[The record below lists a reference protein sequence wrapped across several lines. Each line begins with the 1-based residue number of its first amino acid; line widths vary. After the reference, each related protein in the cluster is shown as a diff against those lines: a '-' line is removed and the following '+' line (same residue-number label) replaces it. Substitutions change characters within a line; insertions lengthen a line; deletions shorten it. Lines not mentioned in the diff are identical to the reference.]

1 LTARRGLAVCV
12 FCASTSGLPQVH
24 VDAARRLGLLIAE
37 RGHSLVYGGGNVG
50 LMGEV
55 ARAVHDGGGRV
66 FGAIPRALV
75 ERELAYGPADELV
88 VTGTLRERKAEM
100 DARADAFV
108 ALPGGFGTLE
118 ELVEVITLRQ
128 LKLHERPI
136 VVVDVAGYYRPFV
149 ALARE
154 MVEQGFAP
162 AGEGTLFEVAD
173 SPEAAIGLVEAGAGR
188 PAAGAAAEATV
199 EAAVESWEDGR
210 PDLG

>member
-1 LTARRGLAVCV
+1 M
-12 FCASTSGLPQVH
+12 
-24 VDAARRLGLLIAE
+24 DAARRLGLLIAE